1 MATGTSSSDLAN
13 QGAQWLQGMKDVALQ
28 MTKGEKKDEDESY
41 SPFQSLQK
49 AAVLQE
55 CRCFNDREIVA
66 RKCIQI
72 LTKILWLL
80 SQGEK
85 LTSLETTEIF
95 FGVTKLLMH
104 KDQQLRRLLYLVLKE
119 LKPSPEEVII
129 VCATL
134 TKDMNSKIDL
144 NRANALRVLGAIIA
158 RTDPTMLAQIERH
171 LKQALVDKNCFVA
184 ASALVSGIHLMSV
197 NGEVVRRWVNEVQ
210 TALASDNPS
219 VQYHALALLHQI
231 KRQDRLAVS
240 KVVASLTRTPLK
252 SPLAHCLLIRFAKAM
267 MEDGAS
273 ERDRALFDFLEASL
287 RHRSDMVI
295 YEAATAICSLSSVG
309 QRELSPSITVLQL
322 FLCSPK
328 PACRFSA
335 VRTLNK
341 VAMSHP
347 MAVTPCN
354 MDMEGLINDSNRSIA
369 TLAITTLLKTG
380 SESGVE
386 RLMKQITSFM
396 SEIADDFKIVVVDA
410 IRAMCLKF
418 PQKHRLLMTFLA
430 NVLREE
436 GGFQYKKAIVDTL
449 LVIIARVP
457 EAKEAGL
464 SHLCEFIEDCEFT
477 LLSTQIL
484 FLLGVEG
491 PSTQEPS
498 KYIRFI
504 YNRVVLENATVR
516 ASAVSALAKFGISIP
531 SLRPSITVLLQRCLY
546 DNDDEVRDRAIFFV
560 TLLRGLDSDATFAGK
575 TAKALLEPLPVPLA
589 ALEASCREYLQ
600 VPSETPFG
608 LDDVTIDAEMMA
620 RMAKADKGVDAGIGG
635 RAPTD
640 EAAAPSQPGG
650 GGSANDAGKE
660 ADLLSRM
667 AEFVHVG
674 QRFTSSK
681 AVALSEVGTEYEVT
695 CVKHVYASHII
706 LAFSLN
712 NTLEDQLLSNVTVQL
727 DLSAMRGLAL
737 ETHVPCASLPFGTP
751 GTAYAC
757 LRRVD
762 GVPVGSIPC
771 TLKFVVKDV
780 DPSTGPTDDEPGY
793 DDEYQL
799 EDLEICAADFMKRVA
814 VLDFRNA
821 WEATGNAC
829 EVVETFSLSY
839 NSIRAAMDAVIDFL
853 GMAPCENSNLCPD
866 DVSKLTVL
874 LAGIFLGGMQV
885 FAIVNL
891 RTDSAKN
898 VGMRLTVRS
907 TNMIVSQFVASSV
920 A

>member
-1 MATGTSSSDLAN
+1 
-13 QGAQWLQGMKDVALQ
+13 
-28 MTKGEKKDEDESY
+28 
-41 SPFQSLQK
+41 
-49 AAVLQE
+49 
-55 CRCFNDREIVA
+55 
-66 RKCIQI
+66 
-72 LTKILWLL
+72 
-80 SQGEK
+80 
-85 LTSLETTEIF
+85 
-95 FGVTKLLMH
+95 
-104 KDQQLRRLLYLVLKE
+104 
-119 LKPSPEEVII
+119 
-129 VCATL
+129 
-134 TKDMNSKIDL
+134 MNSKIDL

>member
-1 MATGTSSSDLAN
+1 MAMATGGSSDLTA
-13 QGAQWLQGMKDVALQ
+13 QGAQWLQGAKEAVMQ

-55 CRCFNDREIVA
+55 CRCFNDREINP
-66 RKCIQI
+66 RKCISI

-80 SQGEK
+80 AQGEK
-85 LTSLETTEIF
+85 LTALETTEIF

-134 TKDMNSKIDL
+134 TKDMNSKVDL

-184 ASALVSGIHLMSV
+184 ASALVSGIHLMHV
-197 NGEVVRRWVNEVQ
+197 NPEVVRRWVNEVQ

-267 MEDGAS
+267 MEDGGS

-295 YEAATAICSLSSVG
+295 YEAATAICSLTSVA

-341 VAMSHP
+341 IAMAHP

-449 LVIIARVP
+449 LSIIARVP

-484 FLLGVEG
+484 YLLGVEG

-516 ASAVSALAKFGISIP
+516 ASAVSALAKFGISIAY
-531 SLRPSITVLLQRCLY
+531 LRPSITVLLQRCLY

-560 TLLRGLDSDATFAGK
+560 TLLTGLDSGATLAGK
-575 TAKALLEPLPVPLA
+575 SAQSLLLEPLPVPLA
-589 ALEASCREYLQ
+589 ALEASCREYL
-600 VPSETPFG
+600 
-608 LDDVTIDAEMMA
+608 A
-620 RMAKADKGVDAGIGG
+620 
-635 RAPTD
+635 APTERPLSID
-640 EAAAPSQPGG
+640 
-650 GGSANDAGKE
+650 D

-667 AEFVHVG
+667 PEFVHVG
-674 QRFTSSK
+674 ARFTSSK
-681 AVALSEVGTEYEVT
+681 RVPLSEVGTEYEVVCT
-695 CVKHVYASHII
+695 KHLYASHLI
-706 LAFSLN
+706 LAFQLN
-712 NTLEDQLLSNVTVQL
+712 NTLEDQLLSSVTVAL
-727 DLSAMRGLAL
+727 DLAAVPGLAL
-737 ETHVPCASLPFGTP
+737 ETHVPCASLPFGQP

-757 LRRVD
+757 LRRLE
-762 GVPVGSIPC
+762 GVPVGTIPC

-780 DPSTGPTDDEPGY
+780 DPATGPTDDEPGY
-793 DDEYQL
+793 EDEYQL
-799 EDLEICAADFMKRVA
+799 EELEVCAADFMKRVA
-814 VLDFRNA
+814 VLDFRAA
-821 WEATGNAC
+821 WESVGNGC

-839 NSIRAAMDAVIDFL
+839 NSIRQAMEAVIDFL
-853 GMAPCENSNLCPD
+853 GMSPCENSAAAPD
-866 DVSKLTVL
+866 DVTKLTVL
-874 LAGIFLGGMQV
+874 LSGVFLGGMQV

-891 RTDSAKN
+891 RADSNRA

-907 TNMIVSQFVASSV
+907 SDMTVSQFVASSV

>member
-1 MATGTSSSDLAN
+1 
-13 QGAQWLQGMKDVALQ
+13 
-28 MTKGEKKDEDESY
+28 
-41 SPFQSLQK
+41 
-49 AAVLQE
+49 
-55 CRCFNDREIVA
+55 
-66 RKCIQI
+66 
-72 LTKILWLL
+72 
-80 SQGEK
+80 
-85 LTSLETTEIF
+85 
-95 FGVTKLLMH
+95 
-104 KDQQLRRLLYLVLKE
+104 
-119 LKPSPEEVII
+119 
-129 VCATL
+129 
-134 TKDMNSKIDL
+134 
-144 NRANALRVLGAIIA
+144 
-158 RTDPTMLAQIERH
+158 
-171 LKQALVDKNCFVA
+171 
-184 ASALVSGIHLMSV
+184 
-197 NGEVVRRWVNEVQ
+197 
-210 TALASDNPS
+210 
-219 VQYHALALLHQI
+219 
-231 KRQDRLAVS
+231 
-240 KVVASLTRTPLK
+240 
-252 SPLAHCLLIRFAKAM
+252 
-267 MEDGAS
+267 
-273 ERDRALFDFLEASL
+273 
-287 RHRSDMVI
+287 
-295 YEAATAICSLSSVG
+295 
-309 QRELSPSITVLQL
+309 
-322 FLCSPK
+322 
-328 PACRFSA
+328 
-335 VRTLNK
+335 
-341 VAMSHP
+341 
-347 MAVTPCN
+347 
-354 MDMEGLINDSNRSIA
+354 
-369 TLAITTLLKTG
+369 
-380 SESGVE
+380 
-386 RLMKQITSFM
+386 MKQITSFM

>member
-1 MATGTSSSDLAN
+1 MAN
-13 QGAQWLQGMKDVALQ
+13 QGAQWLQGMKDAAMS
-28 MTKGEKKDEDESY
+28 MTTRDKKDEDEAY
-41 SPFQSLQK
+41 SPFQNLQK
-49 AAVLQE
+49 SVVLQE
-55 CRCFNDREIVA
+55 CRCFNDREINP
-66 RKCIQI
+66 RRCITI

-85 LTSLETTEIF
+85 LSQNETTDVF
-95 FGVTKLLMH
+95 FGVTKLLQA
-104 KDQQLRRLLYLVLKE
+104 KDQQLRRLIYLVMKE

-134 TKDMNSKIDL
+134 TKDMNSKMDL
-144 NRANALRVLGAIIA
+144 YRANAIRVLGAIIA

-171 LKQALVDKNCFVA
+171 LKQALVDRNCFVA
-184 ASALVSGIHLMSV
+184 ASALVAGIHLMHV

-210 TALASDNPS
+210 TALTSDNPS

-252 SPLAHCLLIRFAKAM
+252 SPLAQCLLIRFAKKVIEEESSA
-267 MEDGAS
+267 DT
-273 ERDRALFDFLEASL
+273 RDRALFDFLEASL
-287 RHRSDMVI
+287 RHKSDTVI
-295 YEAATAICSLSSVG
+295 YEAATAICSLPNVT
-309 QRELSPSITVLQL
+309 QRELSPSVTVLQL

-328 PACRFSA
+328 PCCRFSA

-341 VAMSHP
+341 VAMAHP
-347 MAVTPCN
+347 LAVTPCN

-418 PQKHRLLMTFLA
+418 PQKHRLLMTFLS

-436 GGFQYKKAIVDTL
+436 GGFAYKKAIVDTL
-449 LVIIARVP
+449 LSIIARVA

-484 FLLGVEG
+484 HLLGSEG
-491 PSTQEPS
+491 PTTSDPS

-516 ASAVSALAKFGISIP
+516 ASAVSALAKFGVSIG
-531 SLRPSITVLLQRCLY
+531 SLRPSVIVLLQRCLY
-546 DNDDEVRDRAIFFV
+546 DNDDEVRDRAIFFLAMLKSLEAGADV
-560 TLLRGLDSDATFAGK
+560 AGMSPKGLILD
-575 TAKALLEPLPVPLA
+575 PLPVPLA
-589 ALEASCREYLQ
+589 AIEAHCRNFMAE
-600 VPSETPFG
+600 PSERPPNVNE
-608 LDDVTIDAEMMA
+608 VT
-620 RMAKADKGVDAGIGG
+620 VDPELLQ
-635 RAPTD
+635 R
-640 EAAAPSQPGG
+640 ERKAAAAASKRDERAAAKES
-650 GGSANDAGKE
+650 SARTESAADAD

-667 AEFVHVG
+667 PQFLHLGA
-674 QRFTSSK
+674 RFTSSK
-681 AVALSEVGTEYEVT
+681 RAALSETGTEYEVF
-695 CVKHVYASHII
+695 CVKHVYAAHV
-706 LAFSLN
+706 LLQFHLN
-712 NTLEDQLLSNVTVQL
+712 NTLEDQLLENVTVAV
-727 DLSAMRGLAL
+727 DLSATPGLVAESEL
-737 ETHVPCASLPFGTP
+737 PCATLPFGTP
-751 GTAYAC
+751 GVAFTC
-757 LRRVD
+757 LRRAE
-762 GVPVGSIPC
+762 GVPVGSLPC
-771 TLKFVVKDV
+771 TLKFTVKDV
-780 DPSTGPTDDEPGY
+780 DPSTGVPEPDEQGY
-793 DDEYQL
+793 PDEYNL
-799 EDLEICAADFMKRVA
+799 EELELAAADFMRRVP
-814 VLDFRNA
+814 VVDFRTA
-821 WEATGNAC
+821 WETMGAGC

-839 NSIRAAMDAVIDFL
+839 NSLKAAMDAVIDFL
-853 GMAPCENSNLCPD
+853 GMQVCENSGATAEGARATTTLSG
-866 DVSKLTVL
+866 V
-874 LAGIFLGGMQV
+874 FLGGVQV

-891 RTDSAKN
+891 RTDSPTH

-907 TNMIVSQFVASSV
+907 SDANVSQFVASSV

>member
-1 MATGTSSSDLAN
+1 VRA
-13 QGAQWLQGMKDVALQ
+13 
-28 MTKGEKKDEDESY
+28 Y
-41 SPFQSLQK
+41 
-49 AAVLQE
+49 
-55 CRCFNDREIVA
+55 
-66 RKCIQI
+66 
-72 LTKILWLL
+72 
-80 SQGEK
+80 
-85 LTSLETTEIF
+85 
-95 FGVTKLLMH
+95 
-104 KDQQLRRLLYLVLKE
+104 RRLTCNCRYLVLKE

>member
-1 MATGTSSSDLAN
+1 MAMATGGSSDLTA
-13 QGAQWLQGMKDVALQ
+13 QGAQWLQGAKEAVMQ

-55 CRCFNDREIVA
+55 CRCFNDREINP
-66 RKCIQI
+66 RKCISI

-80 SQGEK
+80 AQGEK
-85 LTSLETTEIF
+85 LTALETTEIF

-134 TKDMNSKIDL
+134 TKDMNSKVDL

-184 ASALVSGIHLMSV
+184 ASALVSGIHLMHV
-197 NGEVVRRWVNEVQ
+197 NPEVVRRWVNEVQ

-267 MEDGAS
+267 MEDGGS

-295 YEAATAICSLSSVG
+295 YEAATAICSLTSVA

-341 VAMSHP
+341 IAMAHP

-436 GGFQYKKAIVDTL
+436 GGFQYKK
-449 LVIIARVP
+449 
-457 EAKEAGL
+457 
-464 SHLCEFIEDCEFT
+464 
-477 LLSTQIL
+477 
-484 FLLGVEG
+484 
-491 PSTQEPS
+491 
-498 KYIRFI
+498 
-504 YNRVVLENATVR
+504 
-516 ASAVSALAKFGISIP
+516 
-531 SLRPSITVLLQRCLY
+531 
-546 DNDDEVRDRAIFFV
+546 
-560 TLLRGLDSDATFAGK
+560 
-575 TAKALLEPLPVPLA
+575 
-589 ALEASCREYLQ
+589 
-600 VPSETPFG
+600 
-608 LDDVTIDAEMMA
+608 
-620 RMAKADKGVDAGIGG
+620 
-635 RAPTD
+635 
-640 EAAAPSQPGG
+640 
-650 GGSANDAGKE
+650 
-660 ADLLSRM
+660 
-667 AEFVHVG
+667 
-674 QRFTSSK
+674 
-681 AVALSEVGTEYEVT
+681 
-695 CVKHVYASHII
+695 
-706 LAFSLN
+706 
-712 NTLEDQLLSNVTVQL
+712 
-727 DLSAMRGLAL
+727 
-737 ETHVPCASLPFGTP
+737 
-751 GTAYAC
+751 
-757 LRRVD
+757 
-762 GVPVGSIPC
+762 
-771 TLKFVVKDV
+771 
-780 DPSTGPTDDEPGY
+780 
-793 DDEYQL
+793 
-799 EDLEICAADFMKRVA
+799 
-814 VLDFRNA
+814 
-821 WEATGNAC
+821 
-829 EVVETFSLSY
+829 
-839 NSIRAAMDAVIDFL
+839 
-853 GMAPCENSNLCPD
+853 
-866 DVSKLTVL
+866 
-874 LAGIFLGGMQV
+874 
-885 FAIVNL
+885 
-891 RTDSAKN
+891 
-898 VGMRLTVRS
+898 
-907 TNMIVSQFVASSV
+907 
-920 A
+920 